1 MSQDAIRIS
10 PGSQGLGKGIL
21 SRKQHERRH
30 EKSEDMRRA
39 KAREERRHEKKS
51 EAMRRVKA

>member
-39 KAREERRHEKKS
+39 KA
-51 EAMRRVKA
+51 